1 MKPVK
6 KAADLRVQTEPD
18 EGRPSRS
25 PGGTSSRSRYLPR
38 MSPNLTPKSHL
49 QKLLQAPL
57 TTRASKPNFTQDKS
71 FEYSKT
77 DRGTDRGSRSPNFGH
92 SAKDVDRSTEDRSE
106 DFGKKLLDVAQER
119 KHLEE
124 QYRLMENRVK
134 HLMDENNKVK
144 SKIKQTRIQT
154 QNIIKNREEFVQE
167 EEKTR
172 AIRENV
178 EREAQDKKEKAI
190 EMRRQNEQK
199 RKEKQEQI
207 LQEKARLALEV
218 KQQKL
223 KDQEL
228 KEELKREE
236 EIRKNERI
244 WKIALHEKELENTK
258 MYQRIKARDMAKK
271 VYENKLEDQ
280 EKKAEEIERKI
291 KELEQLESKLVGD
304 LKQTHMSHVNIYA
317 EMEKVY
323 EAKPKGRCTPPP
335 STKGTITK
343 SVSPY
348 RVQNKK

>member
-1 MKPVK
+1 MKAAKNV
-6 KAADLRVQTEPD
+6 ADLRVQTEPD
-18 EGRPSRS
+18 DSRPSRS

-49 QKLLQAPL
+49 QKLLQGPIPL
-57 TTRASKPNFTQDKS
+57 TTRSSKPNFPQDKS

-77 DRGTDRGSRSPNFGH
+77 ERGSKSPNFGH
-92 SAKDVDRSTEDRSE
+92 NTKDVDRSTEDRSE

-119 KHLEE
+119 KYLEE

-144 SKIKQTRIQT
+144 SKIKQTQIQT
-154 QNIIKNREEFVQE
+154 KNIIKNREEFVHE
-167 EEKTR
+167 EER
-172 AIRENV
+172 ARVLRETV
-178 EREAQDKKEKAI
+178 EREAYDKKEKAI
-190 EMRRQNEQK
+190 EMRKQNEKK

-218 KQQKL
+218 KQQKI

-236 EIRKNERI
+236 EIKKNERI

-271 VYENKLEDQ
+271 VYENKMEDQ

-291 KELEQLESKLVGD
+291 KELEQLESKLVDD
-304 LKQTHMSHVNIYA
+304 LKQTHMSHVNVYS

-323 EAKPKGRCTPPP
+323 EAKPKRCTPPP
-335 STKGTITK
+335 SNKGTVTK